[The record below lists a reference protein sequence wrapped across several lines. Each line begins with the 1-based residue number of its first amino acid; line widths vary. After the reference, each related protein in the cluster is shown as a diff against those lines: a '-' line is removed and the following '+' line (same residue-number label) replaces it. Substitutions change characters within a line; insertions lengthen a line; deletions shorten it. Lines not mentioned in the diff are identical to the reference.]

1 MLHQLLPSLND
12 IAYQPQGRNNSV
24 ASARTPV
31 RVPQAFVTTAHR
43 RLTHCRLLSCTK
55 AKSPLSENVLIISS
69 NVSHLTIAQSIKEMP
84 DFCAQ

>member
-1 MLHQLLPSLND
+1 
-12 IAYQPQGRNNSV
+12 V
-24 ASARTPV
+24 ASTRAPV
-31 RVPQAFVTTAHR
+31 RVQRAIATSALAAHPS
-43 RLTHCRLLSCTK
+43 RLLSCTK